1 MSQSLSDIFCVKRFS
16 DVIVLVVDYSI
27 HIVYY
32 CVISVGEEKVG
43 KPRVMRANYDRWLS
57 VRLFVYKLGH

>member
-1 MSQSLSDIFCVKRFS
+1 M
-16 DVIVLVVDYSI
+16 IVLVVDYSI
-27 HIVYY
+27 HILYY